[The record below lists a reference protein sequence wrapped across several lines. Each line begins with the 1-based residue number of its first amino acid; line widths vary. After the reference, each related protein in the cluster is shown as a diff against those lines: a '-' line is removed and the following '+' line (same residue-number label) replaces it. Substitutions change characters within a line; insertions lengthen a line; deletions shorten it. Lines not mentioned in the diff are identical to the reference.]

1 MGKEPALNKAVRN
14 VFDWI
19 HRLHLDELP
28 ALVILLLVVGGI
40 WSFTEIAF
48 EIMEGGT
55 QDFDKRLILAM
66 RDPEDLSDPIGP
78 FWVEELGRDITSL
91 GSIGVLTLVT
101 LSVAGFLML
110 DGKYRA
116 SILIIATVSGG
127 IIVSTMMKLSFDRPR
142 PELVP
147 HRAYV
152 QTASFPSGHSA
163 QAAVAYLT
171 LGALLARVSRRRR
184 LKAYVLLLA
193 ILVTFAVGVSRVYLG
208 VHWPTDVLGG
218 WTLGA
223 TWALLC
229 WAVALWLQR
238 RGEME

>member
-1 MGKEPALNKAVRN
+1 MGKERGLNKAVRG

-28 ALVILLLVVGGI
+28 ALVILLLVAGGV
-40 WSFTEIAF
+40 WSFTEIAL

-66 RDPEDLSDPIGP
+66 RDPADLSDPIGP
-78 FWVEELGRDITSL
+78 YWVEELGRDITAL
-91 GSIGVLTLVT
+91 GSIGILTLVT

-127 IIVSTMMKLSFDRPR
+127 IIMSTLMKLSFDRPR

-152 QTASFPSGHSA
+152 STASFPSAHSA
-163 QAAVAYLT
+163 QAAVVYLT
-171 LGALLARVSRRRR
+171 LGALLARVYRRRR

-229 WAVALWLQR
+229 WVVALWLQR

>member
-1 MGKEPALNKAVRN
+1 MGKEPGLNKAVRN
-14 VFDWI
+14 VVDWI

-28 ALVILLLVVGGI
+28 ALVILLLVVGGV

-66 RDPEDLSDPIGP
+66 RDPADLSDPIGP
-78 FWVEELGRDITSL
+78 FWVEELGRDVTAL

-116 SILIIATVSGG
+116 SILIIATVGGG
-127 IIVSTMMKLSFDRPR
+127 IIVSTLMKLSFDRPR

-152 QTASFPSGHSA
+152 HTASFPSGHSA
-163 QAAVAYLT
+163 HAAVAYLT

-184 LKAYVLLLA
+184 LKAYVLFLA

-218 WTLGA
+218 WTLGG

-229 WAVALWLQR
+229 WVVALWLQR